1 MPSKP
6 GDDNCGALADESLD
20 NEHNLHFS
28 HLHIFIVS
36 VKATIHTTCYNHFL
50 KKDGCVFA
58 SASNNTRCKA
68 PPKHNPTP
76 VKQFALVSQNT
87 KRSGHHHLERR
98 YKTQEPVFPIGGG
111 TGNCGLYTSTDEI
124 GVCVWSGAEQSNPT
138 AETAGWVNS
147 LKTSNCGK
155 RIYVHRTGKPET
167 VQYAKVLDGQFFF
180 HRLNAHVFLTG
191 CPRVEMSNLISSPSQ
206 CQAALSTLRSWISD
220 LFAKFN
226 PSDKE
231 TADQLLYGG
240 LTWDF
245 DNLYGQST
253 AQGPI

>member
-1 MPSKP
+1 
-6 GDDNCGALADESLD
+6 SLLTM
-20 NEHNLHFS
+20 NTTSIFLICT
-28 HLHIFIVS
+28 LFIVS

-98 YKTQEPVFPIGGG
+98 YNTQEPVFPIGGG

-167 VQYAKVLDGQFFF
+167 VQYAKVLDGCSFNTTE
-180 HRLNAHVFLTG
+180 LDIG
-191 CPRVEMSNLISSPSQ
+191 CTQIG
-206 CQAALSTLRSWISD
+206 LSIK